1 MGAAY
6 DLAKSLFKQD
16 QDSRNA
22 RGLSSVYVQPTNA
35 SAYDKAKDWYNYQ
48 QTYRETKGAGSS
60 TSYSSSS
67 GSSTSYSSSSGS
79 STSSASTSPTT
90 VTASSNVYNYTGGN
104 RKISDYTEDRQI
116 VFGANY
122 SSVYVSNDSLNL
134 NTDSGTLTISNM
146 KNKIVDLRD
155 RSGNVLAKAYMS
167 GYEGTLDGRTLTGY
181 EFIIGSTAG
190 SNSIYAGDGGSTLW
204 GNSGNIVDNLVGG
217 AGVDTFFFGKN
228 DGSDNITNASS
239 SDRIDLYDVSMSD
252 IVSASESG
260 GTITLGFSGGN
271 TLSVQGT
278 DGLSAKF
285 SLADGSNYR
294 YNRETGSWQSA

>member
-1 MGAAY
+1 MGAAS
-6 DLAKSLFKQD
+6 DLAKSLFKQQ

-67 GSSTSYSSSSGS
+67 GSSTS
-79 STSSASTSPTT
+79 SASTSPTT
-90 VTASSNVYNYTGGN
+90 VTASSNVYDYSGGN

-146 KNKIVDLRD
+146 KNKVVDLRD

-167 GYEGTLDGRTLTGY
+167 GYEGALDGRTLTGY

-278 DGLSAKF
+278 DSLSAKF

-294 YNRETGSWQSA
+294 YNRETGSWQIA